1 MTDAKK
7 SRRRMKARKPRRVPA
22 EATQAST
29 PPASPLLRA
38 PSAQKPIDADDFN
51 EAFVRALKADFNT
64 YGDTAIAA
72 MRGEK
77 PVEYVKTVA
86 ALCTKEK
93 SDASDP
99 LRLLS
104 DAELARHIGELA
116 QRAGYEIRPLALP
129 HRADQDG

>member
-1 MTDAKK
+1 MTDAENPQ
-7 SRRRMKARKPRRVPA
+7 RRTKARKTARVAA
-22 EATQAST
+22 EPTQAPT
-29 PPASPLLRA
+29 PGV
-38 PSAQKPIDADDFN
+38 PSAPDKIDADFN